1 MNEIDK
7 AKEAVTHIEEVLHG
21 YSCRYTIENDSI
33 DGLNLM
39 DKLVAPDATDIST
52 GRQEIEALAEYLYD
66 NIDPDIAGYKA
77 AQPQWVRVS
86 DRLPNGALT
95 NVLVSLENGSVFV
108 CTYSNLTDR
117 WFVAGIG
124 EVVTNN
130 PVIAWMPLPDPYTAD
145 EENTDDN

>member
-77 AQPQWVRVS
+77 AQQ
-86 DRLPNGALT
+86 D
-95 NVLVSLENGSVFV
+95 
-108 CTYSNLTDR
+108 
-117 WFVAGIG
+117 G
-124 EVVTNN
+124 E
-130 PVIAWMPLPDPYTAD
+130 L
-145 EENTDDN
+145 